1 MPIQYNPENHHRRSI
16 RLAGY
21 NYKQSGA
28 YFVTIVTQNR
38 TCLLGDITAGEIVL
52 SDTGQIAQASWNG
65 LSSRFP
71 VVSLDFF
78 VVMPNHIHGIIIVG
92 APLIAPN
99 STPHNNVSIFREGAM
114 NRAPTLGEIVR
125 AYKAASARMIRQT
138 VNPDFAWQRNYYEHI
153 IRGEESLNR
162 IRQYILENPSRW
174 SIDRENPEPS
184 NPEPENAWEETG
196 KTK

>member
-52 SDTGQIAQASWNG
+52 SDTGQIAQASWKG

-78 VVMPNHIHGIIIVG
+78 VVMPNHIHGNIMVG
-92 APLIAPN
+92 GTIHCAQFYASQQRLYLSGGRDESRPY
-99 STPHNNVSIFREGAM
+99 FGR
-114 NRAPTLGEIVR
+114 NRPGL
-125 AYKAASARMIRQT
+125 
-138 VNPDFAWQRNYYEHI
+138 
-153 IRGEESLNR
+153 
-162 IRQYILENPSRW
+162 
-174 SIDRENPEPS
+174 
-184 NPEPENAWEETG
+184 
-196 KTK
+196 